1 MLCLRCNPNSNP
13 NPCIASKCPG
23 MTKKLYA
30 RLNLCLILDLKY
42 FKNFFFFNSKACENV
57 CKVLGKHVY
66 QFLIYRL
73 YWHYP
78 ANVCMSDPCLIGLNF
93 DMNIIGVNKNVEI
106 IGMKW
111 SPLIV
116 LQFWY
121 YLEDWVKSWFT
132 KDNTLF
138 PLSDGKFE
146 LETWEMNK
154 FSVPRSW
161 CGQKCSMSCWI
172 YHLALQRPI

>member
-13 NPCIASKCPG
+13 NPCIASKCPE

-30 RLNLCLILDLKY
+30 RLNLYSILDLKHFNNY
-42 FKNFFFFNSKACENV
+42 FSFFNSKAWENV

-66 QFLIYRL
+66 RFLIYRP

-78 ANVCMSDPCLIGLNF
+78 VNVCISDPCLIGLNF
-93 DMNIIGVNKNVEI
+93 DMNIIGVNKNMEI

-121 YLEDWVKSWFT
+121 YLEDWFKSWFT

-154 FSVPRSW
+154 FRVPRSW
-161 CGQKCSMSCWI
+161 YG
-172 YHLALQRPI
+172 